1 MKEINFLH
9 DKIMT
14 FNFKTTFSTSY
25 FNIEEGFDVNKPGSS
40 PYYRMTG
47 SDSVICCA
55 MTMEGEFVMVRQYR
69 PSINEYS
76 LEFPAGGLL
85 KNEKPI
91 EAAKREFLEET
102 SLSSDFVYLGDFRLM
117 INRTN
122 IKEHIFF
129 GINPKNTSQLIPEK
143 GIEVHLVNRNRLL
156 KLTNSGGY
164 KQLAGLG
171 IIQLASSYFKLSIMS
186 EPMERVVKKF
196 KEKKNY
202 ES

>member
-1 MKEINFLH
+1 
-9 DKIMT
+9 MT

-85 KNEKPI
+85 KKEKPI
-91 EAAKREFLEET
+91 EKAMLNEEPVVEENELNE
-102 SLSSDFVYLGDFRLM
+102 SAS
-117 INRTN
+117 TN
-122 IKEHIFF
+122 ED
-129 GINPKNTSQLIPEK
+129 
-143 GIEVHLVNRNRLL
+143 
-156 KLTNSGGY
+156 
-164 KQLAGLG
+164 
-171 IIQLASSYFKLSIMS
+171 M
-186 EPMERVVKKF
+186 
-196 KEKKNY
+196 
-202 ES
+202 

>member
-1 MKEINFLH
+1 
-9 DKIMT
+9 MT
-14 FNFKTTFSTSY
+14 FNFKTTFSTSF

-85 KNEKPI
+85 KNERPI

-122 IKEHIFF
+122 IREHIFF
-129 GINPKNTSQLIPEK
+129 GINPKNTSQSIPEK
-143 GIEVHLVNRNRLL
+143 GIEVHLVSRKRLL
-156 KLTNSGGY
+156 ELTNSGGY

-171 IIQLASSYFKLSIMS
+171 IIQLASSYLKLSIIS
-186 EPMERVVKKF
+186 EPMKSVMKKF
-196 KEKKNY
+196 NEKKNY